1 MNLKLKGKYKCDK
14 FCGEYDFDIPLNNNH
29 IRYFRNIIIKR
40 IYEDN
45 LKEIGNGIDEVNER
59 TVNEFGIDIKSRQIR
74 NINKTTLKE
83 MARQN
88 QQKLVI

>member
-1 MNLKLKGKYKCDK
+1 MNLKLEGKYECGK
-14 FCGEYDFDIPLNNNH
+14 FKGEYDFEIPLNNNN
-29 IRYFRNIIIKR
+29 IRYFRNIIINQ
-40 IYEDN
+40 IDQEN

-59 TVNEFGIDIKSRQIR
+59 TVNEFGIGIKSRQIR
-74 NINKTTLKE
+74 NINKSTLKE